1 MLIASSTATSTY
13 LLTASTSHSIGFGSS
28 LTDGDY
34 RLNVADLA
42 GNINEDAS
50 ITIRVDSIPPQVNTA
65 FACDELYAPL
75 DIIGKTATFLVT
87 FDKIMNRNFTPTVQI
102 ATDTG
107 LGTTEIA
114 TLTFI
119 SWRDDQSCLFETDNV
134 FDTVDFPVGTASI
147 VVSGAR
153 DLAGNFIA
161 TSTYGEVEV
170 ISQNPRFFV
179 SLTSQQTM
187 LNDNYLTD
195 APLSLRAQPN
205 VATLTITY
213 DTITTKGPYALDHTL
228 LLFDGTGVQIAT
240 HTLTGGALEIT
251 VNPAFFGDFET
262 GITPPKEFAGSFTIM
277 LKDSVGNI
285 ASDSNEF
292 SINYDS
298 IAPKLTDVINLTGIS
313 TGSPIICNYYNPD
326 ILGSLTTDLL
336 LNASDAIKLVV
347 YGVSSSPYEIIAT
360 RTYEMPLTNA
370 LTYTY
375 EGKLEDIYGTPLPE
389 GTYKIAAVDMAGNF
403 GEFYSLPGFV
413 VSANLI
419 IDKTAPTV
427 VVATLTE
434 QPYISSG
441 EAGMAT
447 FSIQFDESMFESA
460 YQYLEI
466 ATTSY
471 TIPCRFVRLETTA
484 VASDTAIFETSVAIP
499 NMIPQGTY
507 VYHIVGTDL
516 TGDRVET
523 DFGEIFVKS
532 AGPVVSS
539 IQTFSYQQTTA
550 SDTLDSGNEMHY
562 DDVFSFNVEPNAAT
576 MTIKL
581 SEEPDGDPAT
591 VYLTFLKKITVN
603 QQTQEVLV
611 ASYPLALDGNLMATF
626 TWDAA
631 TEPIV
636 ATSATFVIR
645 IADVN
650 SDLSYYSYD
659 WTVDSEA
666 PTYTGIVFSS
676 GIDFP
681 ASETVYLNPYRHTN
695 FEVTFKNLVDMSPRL
710 RIRSEVSTDTYPL
723 TALSNN
729 AWKTLFRGKYSRE
742 RDNPDDMMPDGVY
755 YVGLVDQAGNTA
767 ASDSEDLY
775 NLIID
780 TKNPEIGTYTLKI
793 NGSTIGSF
801 CAPTEAKPLVI
812 SLDTEEPLTATG
824 AYYLDIYNAGSVRIN
839 RLNLVDNGG
848 TLEASWDAKNGA
860 GETVSD
866 GVYTFRVSDLCGNS
880 STNATSTTAITS
892 PFQVMSPAVQ
902 TGSNTI
908 KLWFNHGIDEGSL
921 GANPISCQPPL
932 TISDIHIE
940 DERAIAFTVTGMT
953 HGASYTLTVQDTI
966 SNIYGS
972 ILSTTASS
980 ATFFADV
987 KGPAIVGTSFDKV
1000 NTQGEIMVI
1009 FDQPLDKTT
1018 GEATSS
1024 YIIQDTAGN
1033 SIPITSAILQ
1043 SDGQTV
1049 LLTASGTFIENADYT
1064 LKAPGVKDQLGN
1076 SPCESSISGFSFK
1089 GRDVTP
1095 PKFIISAFSNAA
1107 NENDIII
1114 IAVSN
1119 EELIRV
1125 PTLTIMHGTASPKS
1139 LVMQKNEVNPLAFMA
1154 AASLKAS
1161 NGQSGTLKVEGE
1173 DLNGNKGSDTGSFVI
1188 ANVKTS
1194 SSLSLTFDKDS
1205 LKADA
1210 VVKILKRDIVKD
1222 ENATGTIRTALQS
1235 EYTTMKGLRAS
1246 VATSEEEAA
1255 NAELTPLTE
1264 AYEASISSAKVNKG
1278 IIASMKIPESASQTT
1293 GLGLFYQKNGSW
1305 KFISSNITSEKE
1317 IKARI
1322 TSSQIFAIMRDSVA
1336 PSIKLD
1342 EKLDLSKAFET
1353 ARPEFA
1359 GNIKDFGSGIDTGSI
1374 EAKIDNNTQ
1383 SISLDNDGNFKF
1395 KPLTEL
1401 INGNH
1406 DLTIS
1411 AKDRTG
1417 NLATSGSMRFALVL
1431 PFEFKQIIQYPNPAK
1446 NNLTIRIRTN
1456 STGINCNI
1464 RIKIYDVAGHKVA
1477 DFDEGNVI
1485 DRNDGNYE
1493 VRWDLRNKKG
1503 KKVANGVYIAK
1514 LEAIN
1519 PETGKKV
1526 KATLKLAVLK

>member
-1 MLIASSTATSTY
+1 M
-13 LLTASTSHSIGFGSS
+13 
-28 LTDGDY
+28 
-34 RLNVADLA
+34 
-42 GNINEDAS
+42 
-50 ITIRVDSIPPQVNTA
+50 
-65 FACDELYAPL
+65 
-75 DIIGKTATFLVT
+75 
-87 FDKIMNRNFTPTVQI
+87 
-102 ATDTG
+102 
-107 LGTTEIA
+107 
-114 TLTFI
+114 
-119 SWRDDQSCLFETDNV
+119 
-134 FDTVDFPVGTASI
+134 
-147 VVSGAR
+147 
-153 DLAGNFIA
+153 
-161 TSTYGEVEV
+161 
-170 ISQNPRFFV
+170 
-179 SLTSQQTM
+179 
-187 LNDNYLTD
+187 
-195 APLSLRAQPN
+195 
-205 VATLTITY
+205 
-213 DTITTKGPYALDHTL
+213 
-228 LLFDGTGVQIAT
+228 
-240 HTLTGGALEIT
+240 
-251 VNPAFFGDFET
+251 
-262 GITPPKEFAGSFTIM
+262 
-277 LKDSVGNI
+277 
-285 ASDSNEF
+285 
-292 SINYDS
+292 
-298 IAPKLTDVINLTGIS
+298 
-313 TGSPIICNYYNPD
+313 
-326 ILGSLTTDLL
+326 
-336 LNASDAIKLVV
+336 
-347 YGVSSSPYEIIAT
+347 
-360 RTYEMPLTNA
+360 
-370 LTYTY
+370 
-375 EGKLEDIYGTPLPE
+375 
-389 GTYKIAAVDMAGNF
+389 
-403 GEFYSLPGFV
+403 
-413 VSANLI
+413 
-419 IDKTAPTV
+419 
-427 VVATLTE
+427 ATLTE

-516 TGDRVET
+516 TGNRVET

-650 SDLSYYSYD
+650 SDLSYYSYN

-767 ASDSEDLY
+767 ASDTEDLY

-848 TLEASWDAKNGA
+848 TLEASWDAKNDA

-972 ILSTTASS
+972 TLSTTASS

-1114 IAVSN
+1114 IAVSERN
-1119 EELIRV
+1119 SRASASVWIPPAAFTLV
-1125 PTLTIMHGTASPKS
+1125 PFVTRDAKSAMSS
-1139 LVMQKNEVNPLAFMA
+1139 LVAPPVEKPVDVLIKS
-1154 AASLKAS
+1154 ASERETRS
-1161 NGQSGTLKVEGE
+1161 
-1173 DLNGNKGSDTGSFVI
+1173 
-1188 ANVKTS
+1188 TS
-1194 SSLSLTFDKDS
+1194 SIFSSSVSKQVSTMTFS
-1205 LKADA
+1205 TLPAHA
-1210 VVKILKRDIVKD
+1210 AL
-1222 ENATGTIRTALQS
+1222 TALIS
-1235 EYTTMKGLRAS
+1235 ERISPYRFSFTHPRLTTI
-1246 VATSEEEAA
+1246 
-1255 NAELTPLTE
+1255 
-1264 AYEASISSAKVNKG
+1264 SISSAPFFT
-1278 IIASMKIPESASQTT
+1278 AS
-1293 GLGLFYQKNGSW
+1293 
-1305 KFISSNITSEKE
+1305 
-1317 IKARI
+1317 
-1322 TSSQIFAIMRDSVA
+1322 DV
-1336 PSIKLD
+1336 
-1342 EKLDLSKAFET
+1342 SKHLT
-1353 ARPEFA
+1353 AVVLYPF
-1359 GNIKDFGSGIDTGSI
+1359 GNPMTVQTGSFPPVNSF
-1374 EAKIDNNTQ
+1374 ASATDAGGTQ
-1383 SISLDNDGNFKF
+1383 TD
-1395 KPLTEL
+1395 
-1401 INGNH
+1401 
-1406 DLTIS
+1406 
-1411 AKDRTG
+1411 
-1417 NLATSGSMRFALVL
+1417 AT
-1431 PFEFKQIIQYPNPAK
+1431 PY
-1446 NNLTIRIRTN
+1446 
-1456 STGINCNI
+1456 
-1464 RIKIYDVAGHKVA
+1464 
-1477 DFDEGNVI
+1477 
-1485 DRNDGNYE
+1485 
-1493 VRWDLRNKKG
+1493 
-1503 KKVANGVYIAK
+1503 
-1514 LEAIN
+1514 
-1519 PETGKKV
+1519 
-1526 KATLKLAVLK
+1526 